1 MNERAT
7 RAEYLNIEKLHAFE
21 NHPFQV
27 RDDDQMEQLVW
38 SILSL
43 GVMTPIIVRPMGNEE
58 YEVISVHRSVHA
70 YQKAGIAEVP
80 ALIYSLDR
88 DAAAIALVDSNLHRE
103 RILPSE
109 KAFAYKMKL
118 EAMNRRG
125 QRTDLT
131 SSQVAT
137 KLDTA
142 AEIGKSQGESRDK
155 VYRYIRLTY
164 LIPEILTKVD
174 NGEIAMSPAVEISY
188 LTDAEQH
195 TLLDVMELNDCTPS
209 HAQTIRMKKLSQQ
222 GQLANETIYTI
233 MAEEKPNQ
241 KEQIRLRR
249 EDLRKYFPPGY
260 PEEKIRQD
268 ITKAL
273 ELLLRQRQ
281 RSRDAR

>member
-1 MNERAT
+1 MNVT
-7 RAEYLNIEKLHAFE
+7 KAEYLPIDKLHPFE
-21 NHPFQV
+21 DHPFQV
-27 RDDDQMEQLVW
+27 KDDDQMEQLVW
-38 SILSL
+38 SILSQGIL
-43 GVMTPIIVRPMGNEE
+43 TPIIVRPMGDE
-58 YEVISVHRSVHA
+58 YEVVSGHRRVHA
-70 YQKAGIAEVP
+70 CRKAGIAEVP
-80 ALIYSLDR
+80 ALIYCLDR
-88 DAAAIALVDSNLHRE
+88 DEAAIALVDSNLHRE
-103 RILPSE
+103 HILPSE

-188 LTDAEQH
+188 LTDAEQS
-195 TLLDVMELNDCTPS
+195 TLLDAMEQNDCTPS
-209 HAQTIRMKKLSQQ
+209 HAQAIRMKKLSQQ
-222 GQLANETIYTI
+222 GQLGDNVIYTI
-233 MAEEKPNQ
+233 MEEEKPNQ

-249 EDLRKYFPPGY
+249 EDFRKYFPPGY
-260 PEEKIRQD
+260 PEAKIKQD
-268 ITKAL
+268 IEKAL
-273 ELLLRQRQ
+273 ELLMRQRQ

>member
-1 MNERAT
+1 MKET
-7 RAEYLNIEKLHAFE
+7 RAEHLPISKLQPFE
-21 NHPFQV
+21 GHPFKV
-27 RDDDQMEQLVW
+27 VDNEEMDQLVW
-38 SILSL
+38 SILTQGL
-43 GVMTPIIVRPMGNEE
+43 LTPLVVRPLDNGE
-58 YEVISVHRSVHA
+58 YEVISGHRRLHA
-70 YQKAGIAEVP
+70 CKKAGIETVP
-80 ALIYSLDR
+80 ALIYAIDR

-109 KAFAYKMKL
+109 KAFAYQIKL

-131 SSQVAT
+131 SSQLAT

-142 AEIGKSQGESRDK
+142 AEIGKQQGESRDK
-155 VYRYIRLTY
+155 VYRYIRLTN

-174 NGEIAMSPAVEISY
+174 SGEIAISPAVEISY
-188 LTDAEQH
+188 LTETEQYTLWDAMEQ
-195 TLLDVMELNDCTPS
+195 NDCTPS

-222 GQLANETIYTI
+222 GQLADEGIYTI

-241 KEQIRLRR
+241 KEHIRLRR

-281 RSRDAR
+281 RNRDAR

>member
-1 MNERAT
+1 MNVT
-7 RAEYLNIEKLHAFE
+7 KAEYLPIDKLHPFAD
-21 NHPFQV
+21 HPFQV
-27 RDDDQMEQLVW
+27 KDDDQMDQLVW
-38 SILSL
+38 SILSQ
-43 GVMTPIIVRPMGNEE
+43 GVMTPIIVRLMGEGE
-58 YEVISVHRSVHA
+58 YEVVSGHRRVHA
-70 YQKAGIAEVP
+70 CQKAGIAEIP

-103 RILPSE
+103 HILPSE

-131 SSQVAT
+131 SSQIAT

-142 AEIGKSQGESRDK
+142 AQIGKAQGESRDK

-188 LTDAEQH
+188 LTETEQY
-195 TLLDVMELNDCTPS
+195 TLLDAMEQNDCTPS
-209 HAQTIRMKKLSQQ
+209 HAQSIRMKKLSQQ
-222 GQLANETIYTI
+222 VQLPKDVIYTI
-233 MAEEKPNQ
+233 MEEEKPNQ
-241 KEQIRLRR
+241 KEQIRLPRA
-249 EDLRKYFPPGY
+249 DFRKYFPPGY
-260 PEEKIRQD
+260 PEAKIRQD
-268 ITKAL
+268 IEKAL
-273 ELLLRQRQ
+273 ELLMRQRQ

>member
-7 RAEYLNIEKLHAFE
+7 RAEYLPIEKLHAFE

-38 SILSL
+38 SILSQ

-58 YEVISVHRSVHA
+58 YEVISGHRRVHA
-70 YQKAGIAEVP
+70 CQKAGIAEVP

-103 RILPSE
+103 HILPSE

-125 QRTDLT
+125 QRSDLT

-142 AEIGKSQGESRDK
+142 AQIGKTQGESRDK

-188 LTDAEQH
+188 LTEAEQYA
-195 TLLDVMELNDCTPS
+195 LLDAMEQNDCTPS
-209 HAQTIRMKKLSQQ
+209 HAQAIRMKKLSQQ
-222 GQLANETIYTI
+222 GQLGDNDIYTI
-233 MAEEKPNQ
+233 MEEEKPNQ

-249 EDLRKYFPPGY
+249 EDLRKHFPPGY

>member
-1 MNERAT
+1 MNERTT
-7 RAEYLNIEKLHAFE
+7 RAKYLPVEKLHAFE

-38 SILSL
+38 SILSQ
-43 GVMTPIIVRPMGNEE
+43 GVMTPIIVRPMDNGE
-58 YEVISVHRSVHA
+58 YEVISGHRRVHA
-70 YQKAGIAEVP
+70 CKKAGIETVP
-80 ALIYSLDR
+80 ALIYCLDR

-131 SSQVAT
+131 SSQLAT

-142 AEIGKSQGESRDK
+142 AEIGKQQGESRDK

-174 NGEIAMSPAVEISY
+174 NEEIAMSPAVEISY
-188 LTDAEQH
+188 LTEAEQY
-195 TLLDVMELNDCTPS
+195 TLLDAMEQNDCTPS

-222 GQLANETIYTI
+222 GQLSKDMVYTI

-249 EDLRKYFPPGY
+249 DDLRKYFPPGY

-273 ELLLRQRQ
+273 ELLMRQRQ
-281 RSRDAR
+281 RNRDAR

>member
-1 MNERAT
+1 MNVT
-7 RAEYLNIEKLHAFE
+7 KAEYLPIDKLHPFAD
-21 NHPFQV
+21 HPFQV
-27 RDDDQMEQLVW
+27 KDDDQMEQLVW
-38 SILSL
+38 SILSQ
-43 GVMTPIIVRPMGNEE
+43 GVMTPIIVRPMGEGE
-58 YEVISVHRSVHA
+58 YGVVSGHRRVHA
-70 YQKAGIAEVP
+70 CQKAGIDVIP

-103 RILPSE
+103 HILPSE

-125 QRTDLT
+125 QRSDLT

-142 AEIGKSQGESRDK
+142 AQIGKTQGESRDK

-188 LTDAEQH
+188 LTEAEQY
-195 TLLDVMELNDCTPS
+195 TLLDAMEQNDCTPS
-209 HAQTIRMKKLSQQ
+209 HAQSIRMKKLSQH
-222 GQLANETIYTI
+222 GQLHEDMIYTI
-233 MAEEKPNQ
+233 MEEEKPNQ
-241 KEQIRLRR
+241 KEQIRLPRA
-249 EDLRKYFPPGY
+249 DFRKYFPPGY
-260 PEEKIRQD
+260 PEAKIRQD
-268 ITKAL
+268 IEKAL
-273 ELLLRQRQ
+273 ELLMRQRQ

>member
-1 MNERAT
+1 MNVT
-7 RAEYLNIEKLHAFE
+7 KAEYLPIDKLHPFAD
-21 NHPFQV
+21 HPFQV
-27 RDDDQMEQLVW
+27 KDDDQMEQLVW
-38 SILSL
+38 SVLSQ
-43 GVMTPIIVRPMGNEE
+43 GVMTPIIVRPMGDGE
-58 YEVISVHRSVHA
+58 YEVVSGHRRVHA
-70 YQKAGIAEVP
+70 CQKAGITEIP

-103 RILPSE
+103 HILPSE

-118 EAMNRRG
+118 EAMTRRG
-125 QRTDLT
+125 QRSDLT

-142 AEIGKSQGESRDK
+142 AQIGKAQGESRDK

-188 LTDAEQH
+188 LTETEQY
-195 TLLDVMELNDCTPS
+195 TLLDAMEQNDCTPS

-222 GQLANETIYTI
+222 GQLPEDMIYTI
-233 MAEEKPNQ
+233 MEEEKPNQ
-241 KEQIRLRR
+241 KEQIRLLRA
-249 EDLRKYFPPGY
+249 DFRKYFPPGY
-260 PEEKIRQD
+260 PEAKIKLD
-268 ITKAL
+268 IEKAL
-273 ELLLRQRQ
+273 ELLMRQRQ

>member
-7 RAEYLNIEKLHAFE
+7 RAEYLPIEKLHAFE

-38 SILSL
+38 SILSQ

-58 YEVISVHRSVHA
+58 YEVISGHRRVHA
-70 YQKAGIAEVP
+70 CQNAGIAVVP

-103 RILPSE
+103 HILPSE

-125 QRTDLT
+125 QRSDLT

-142 AEIGKSQGESRDK
+142 AQIGKTQGESRDK

-188 LTDAEQH
+188 LTEAEQYA
-195 TLLDVMELNDCTPS
+195 LLDAMEQNDCTPS
-209 HAQTIRMKKLSQQ
+209 HAQAIRMKKLSQQ
-222 GQLANETIYTI
+222 GQLGDNDIYTI
-233 MAEEKPNQ
+233 MEEEKPNQ

>member
-1 MNERAT
+1 MNVT
-7 RAEYLNIEKLHAFE
+7 KAEYLPIDKLHPFE
-21 NHPFQV
+21 DHPFQV
-27 RDDDQMEQLVW
+27 KDDDQMEQLVW
-38 SILSL
+38 SILSQ
-43 GVMTPIIVRPMGNEE
+43 GVMTPMIVRPMGNEE
-58 YEVISVHRSVHA
+58 YEVISGHRRVHA
-70 YQKAGIAEVP
+70 CKKAGIDTVP
-80 ALIYSLDR
+80 ALIYCLDR
-88 DAAAIALVDSNLHRE
+88 DEAAIALVDSNLHRE
-103 RILPSE
+103 HILPSE

-125 QRTDLT
+125 QRSDLT

-142 AEIGKSQGESRDK
+142 AQIGKTQGESRDK

-174 NGEIAMSPAVEISY
+174 SEKIAMSPAVEISY
-188 LTDAEQH
+188 LTEAEQYI
-195 TLLDVMELNDCTPS
+195 LLDAMEQNDCTPS

-222 GQLANETIYTI
+222 GQLTDETIYTI
-233 MAEEKPNQ
+233 MSEEKPNQ

-281 RSRDAR
+281 RNRDAR

>member
-7 RAEYLNIEKLHAFE
+7 RAEYLPIDRLHAFE

-27 RDDDQMEQLVW
+27 KDDEQMEQLVW
-38 SILSL
+38 SILSQ
-43 GVMTPIIVRPMGNEE
+43 GVMTPIIVRPLENNE
-58 YEVISVHRSVHA
+58 YEVISGHRRVHA
-70 YQKAGIAEVP
+70 CRKAGIDTVP
-80 ALIYSLDR
+80 ALIYALDR

-103 RILPSE
+103 HILPSE

-125 QRTDLT
+125 QRSDLT

-188 LTDAEQH
+188 LSEAEQY
-195 TLLDVMELNDCTPS
+195 TLLDAMEHNDCTPS

-222 GQLANETIYTI
+222 GQLRSNTIYSI

-249 EDLRKYFPPGY
+249 EDFRKYFPPGD
-260 PEEKIRQD
+260 PEAKIKQD
-268 ITKAL
+268 IEKAL
-273 ELLLRQRQ
+273 ELLMRQRQ
-281 RSRDAR
+281 RSRNAR

>member
-1 MNERAT
+1 MNIT
-7 RAEYLNIEKLHAFE
+7 KAEYLPIDKLHPFKG
-21 NHPFQV
+21 HPFQV
-27 RDDDQMEQLVW
+27 KDDDQMEQLVW
-38 SILSL
+38 SILSQ
-43 GVMTPIIVRPMGNEE
+43 GIMTPIIVRPVKDE
-58 YEVISVHRSVHA
+58 YEVVSGHRRIHA
-70 YQKAGIAEVP
+70 CRKAGITEVP

-88 DAAAIALVDSNLHRE
+88 DTAAIALVDSNLHRE
-103 RILPSE
+103 HILPSE
-109 KAFAYKMKL
+109 KAYAYKMKL

-142 AEIGKSQGESRDK
+142 AQIGKAQGESRDK

-188 LTDAEQH
+188 LTDTEQC
-195 TLLDVMELNDCTPS
+195 TLLDAMEQNDCTPS
-209 HAQTIRMKKLSQQ
+209 HAQAIRMKKLSKQ
-222 GQLANETIYTI
+222 GQLGDNVIYTI
-233 MAEEKPNQ
+233 MEEEKPNQ

-249 EDLRKYFPPGY
+249 EDFRKYFPPGY
-260 PEEKIRQD
+260 PEAKIRQD
-268 ITKAL
+268 IEKAL
-273 ELLLRQRQ
+273 ELLMRQRQ

>member
-1 MNERAT
+1 MNVT
-7 RAEYLNIEKLHAFE
+7 KAEYLPIDKLHPFE
-21 NHPFQV
+21 DHPFQV
-27 RDDDQMEQLVW
+27 KDDDQMEQLVW
-38 SILSL
+38 SILSQ
-43 GVMTPIIVRPMGNEE
+43 GIMTPIIVRPTGEGE
-58 YEVISVHRSVHA
+58 YEVVSGHRRVHA
-70 YQKAGIAEVP
+70 CRKVGITEVP

-88 DAAAIALVDSNLHRE
+88 DTAAIALVDSNLHRE
-103 RILPSE
+103 HILPSE

-188 LTDAEQH
+188 LSKAEQY
-195 TLLDVMELNDCTPS
+195 TLLDAMEHNDCTPS

-222 GQLANETIYTI
+222 GQLRSNTIYSI

-249 EDLRKYFPPGY
+249 EDFRKYFPPGY
-260 PEEKIRQD
+260 PVAKIKQD
-268 ITKAL
+268 IEKAL
-273 ELLLRQRQ
+273 ELLMHQRQ

>member
-1 MNERAT
+1 MNSKT
-7 RAEYLNIEKLHAFE
+7 VRAEHLPIEKLRSFAG
-21 NHPFQV
+21 NPFQV
-27 RDDDQMEQLVW
+27 RNDDEMEQLVF
-38 SILSL
+38 SILTQ
-43 GVMTPIIVRPMGNEE
+43 GVLTPVMVRPLENGE
-58 YEVISVHRSVHA
+58 YEVISGHRRVHA
-70 YQKAGIAEVP
+70 CKKAGIDTVP
-80 ALIYSLDR
+80 ALIYCLDR
-88 DAAAIALVDSNLHRE
+88 DEAAIALVDSNLHRE
-103 RILPSE
+103 HILPSE

-188 LTDAEQH
+188 LTDAEQS
-195 TLLDVMELNDCTPS
+195 TLLDAMEQNDCTPS
-209 HAQTIRMKKLSQQ
+209 HAQAIRMKKLSQQ
-222 GQLANETIYTI
+222 GQLGDNVIYTI
-233 MAEEKPNQ
+233 MEEEKPNQ

-249 EDLRKYFPPGY
+249 EDFRKYFPPGY
-260 PEEKIRQD
+260 PEAKIKQD
-268 ITKAL
+268 IEKAL
-273 ELLLRQRQ
+273 ELLMRQRQ

>member
-1 MNERAT
+1 MNERTT
-7 RAEYLNIEKLHAFE
+7 RAEYLPIEKLHAFE

-38 SILSL
+38 SILSQ

-58 YEVISVHRSVHA
+58 YEVISGHRRVRA
-70 YQKAGIAEVP
+70 CQKAGITEIP
-80 ALIYSLDR
+80 ALIYCLGR

-131 SSQVAT
+131 SSQLAT

-142 AEIGKSQGESRDK
+142 AEIGKQQGESRDK

-174 NGEIAMSPAVEISY
+174 NEEIAMSPAVEISY
-188 LTDAEQH
+188 LTEAEQY
-195 TLLDVMELNDCTPS
+195 TLLDAMEQNDCTPS

-222 GQLANETIYTI
+222 GQLADETIYTI

-249 EDLRKYFPPGY
+249 DDLRKYFPPGY

-281 RSRDAR
+281 RNRDAR

>member
-1 MNERAT
+1 MNDKTIQA
-7 RAEYLNIEKLHAFE
+7 AHLPIEKLRSFAG
-21 NHPFQV
+21 NPFQV
-27 RDDDQMEQLVW
+27 RNDDEMEQLIF
-38 SILSL
+38 SILSQ
-43 GVMTPIIVRPMGNEE
+43 GVLTPVMVRPLKNGE
-58 YEVISVHRSVHA
+58 YEVISGHRRVHA
-70 YQKAGIAEVP
+70 CKKAGINTVP
-80 ALIYSLDR
+80 ALIYCLDR
-88 DAAAIALVDSNLHRE
+88 DEAAIALVDSNLHRE
-103 RILPSE
+103 HILPSE

-188 LTDAEQH
+188 LTDAEQS
-195 TLLDVMELNDCTPS
+195 TLLDAMEQNDCTPS
-209 HAQTIRMKKLSQQ
+209 HAQAIRMKKLSQQ
-222 GQLANETIYTI
+222 GQLGDNVIYTI
-233 MAEEKPNQ
+233 MEEEKPNQ

-249 EDLRKYFPPGY
+249 EDFRKYFPPGY
-260 PEEKIRQD
+260 PEAKIKQD
-268 ITKAL
+268 IEKAL
-273 ELLLRQRQ
+273 ELLMRQRQ

>member
-1 MNERAT
+1 M
-7 RAEYLNIEKLHAFE
+7 Y
-21 NHPFQV
+21 FQV
-27 RDDDQMEQLVW
+27 SDN
-38 SILSL
+38 LSHC
-43 GVMTPIIVRPMGNEE
+43 PRPGGHR
-58 YEVISVHRSVHA
+58 VHRDNEHR
-70 YQKAGIAEVP
+70 IAT
-80 ALIYSLDR
+80 AQSSIHTADR

-103 RILPSE
+103 HILPSE

-125 QRTDLT
+125 QRSDLT

-142 AEIGKSQGESRDK
+142 AQIGKQQGESRDK

-188 LTDAEQH
+188 LTEAEQYM
-195 TLLDVMELNDCTPS
+195 LLDAMEQNDCTPS

-222 GQLANETIYTI
+222 GQLPEEMIYTI
-233 MAEEKPNQ
+233 MEEEKPNQ

-249 EDLRKYFPPGY
+249 EDFRKYFPPGY
-260 PEEKIRQD
+260 PG
-268 ITKAL
+268 
-273 ELLLRQRQ
+273 
-281 RSRDAR
+281 SYY

>member
-1 MNERAT
+1 MNSKT
-7 RAEYLNIEKLHAFE
+7 VRAEHLPIEKLRSFAG
-21 NHPFQV
+21 NPYQV
-27 RDDDQMEQLVW
+27 RNDDEMEQLIF
-38 SILSL
+38 SILSQ
-43 GVMTPIIVRPMGNEE
+43 GVLTPVMVRPLENGE
-58 YEVISVHRSVHA
+58 YEVISGHRRVHA
-70 YQKAGIAEVP
+70 CRKAGIAEVP
-80 ALIYSLDR
+80 ALIYCLDR
-88 DAAAIALVDSNLHRE
+88 DEAAIALVDSNLHRE
-103 RILPSE
+103 HILPSE

-188 LTDAEQH
+188 LTDAEQS
-195 TLLDVMELNDCTPS
+195 TLLDAMEQNDCTPS
-209 HAQTIRMKKLSQQ
+209 HAQAIRMKKLSQQ
-222 GQLANETIYTI
+222 GQLGDNVIYTI
-233 MAEEKPNQ
+233 MEEEKPNQ

-249 EDLRKYFPPGY
+249 EDFRKYFPPGY
-260 PEEKIRQD
+260 PEAKIKQD
-268 ITKAL
+268 IEKAL
-273 ELLLRQRQ
+273 ELLMRQRQ

>member
-1 MNERAT
+1 
-7 RAEYLNIEKLHAFE
+7 
-21 NHPFQV
+21 
-27 RDDDQMEQLVW
+27 
-38 SILSL
+38 
-43 GVMTPIIVRPMGNEE
+43 
-58 YEVISVHRSVHA
+58 
-70 YQKAGIAEVP
+70 
-80 ALIYSLDR
+80 
-88 DAAAIALVDSNLHRE
+88 
-103 RILPSE
+103 
-109 KAFAYKMKL
+109 MKL

-131 SSQVAT
+131 SSQLAT

-142 AEIGKSQGESRDK
+142 AEIGRQQGESRDK
-155 VYRYIRLTY
+155 VYRYIRLTN

-188 LTDAEQH
+188 LTEAEQY
-195 TLLDVMELNDCTPS
+195 TLLDAMEQNDCTPS

-222 GQLANETIYTI
+222 GQLANESIYTI

-281 RSRDAR
+281 RNRDSR

>member
-1 MNERAT
+1 MNVT
-7 RAEYLNIEKLHAFE
+7 KAEYLPIDKLHPFE
-21 NHPFQV
+21 DHPFQV
-27 RDDDQMEQLVW
+27 KDDDQMEQLVW
-38 SILSL
+38 SILSQGIL
-43 GVMTPIIVRPMGNEE
+43 TPIIVRPMGDE
-58 YEVISVHRSVHA
+58 YEVVSGHRRVHA
-70 YQKAGIAEVP
+70 CKKAGIAEGP
-80 ALIYSLDR
+80 ALIYCLDR
-88 DAAAIALVDSNLHRE
+88 DEAAIALVDSNLHRE
-103 RILPSE
+103 HILPSE

-188 LTDAEQH
+188 LTDAEQS
-195 TLLDVMELNDCTPS
+195 TLLDAMEQNDCTPS
-209 HAQTIRMKKLSQQ
+209 HAQAIRMKKLSQQ
-222 GQLANETIYTI
+222 GQLGDNVIYTI
-233 MAEEKPNQ
+233 MEEEKPNQ

-249 EDLRKYFPPGY
+249 EDFRKYFPPGY
-260 PEEKIRQD
+260 PEAKIKQD
-268 ITKAL
+268 IEKAL
-273 ELLLRQRQ
+273 ELLMRQRQ

>member
-1 MNERAT
+1 MNVT
-7 RAEYLNIEKLHAFE
+7 KAEYLPIDKLHPFE
-21 NHPFQV
+21 DHPFQV
-27 RDDDQMEQLVW
+27 KDDDQMEQLVW
-38 SILSL
+38 SILSQGIL
-43 GVMTPIIVRPMGNEE
+43 TPIIVRPMGDE
-58 YEVISVHRSVHA
+58 YEVVSGHRRVHA
-70 YQKAGIAEVP
+70 CKKAGIAEVP
-80 ALIYSLDR
+80 ALIYCLDR
-88 DAAAIALVDSNLHRE
+88 DEAAIALVDSNLHRE
-103 RILPSE
+103 HILPSE

-174 NGEIAMSPAVEISY
+174 NGEIAMSPAVKISY
-188 LTDAEQH
+188 LTDAEQS
-195 TLLDVMELNDCTPS
+195 TLLDAMEQNDCTPS
-209 HAQTIRMKKLSQQ
+209 HAQAIRMKKLSQQ
-222 GQLANETIYTI
+222 GQLGDNVIYTI
-233 MAEEKPNQ
+233 MEEEKPNQ

-249 EDLRKYFPPGY
+249 EDFRKYFPPGY
-260 PEEKIRQD
+260 PEAKIKQD
-268 ITKAL
+268 IEKAL
-273 ELLLRQRQ
+273 ELLMRQRQ

>member
-1 MNERAT
+1 MNVT
-7 RAEYLNIEKLHAFE
+7 KAEYLPIDKLHPFE
-21 NHPFQV
+21 DHPFQV
-27 RDDDQMEQLVW
+27 KDDDQMDQLVW
-38 SILSL
+38 SILSQ
-43 GVMTPIIVRPMGNEE
+43 GVMTPIIVRPTGEDE
-58 YEVISVHRSVHA
+58 YEVVSGHRRVHA
-70 YQKAGIAEVP
+70 CQKAGIAEVP

-103 RILPSE
+103 HILPSE

-125 QRTDLT
+125 QRSDLT

-142 AEIGKSQGESRDK
+142 AQIGKTQGESRDK

-188 LTDAEQH
+188 LTGTEQY
-195 TLLDVMELNDCTPS
+195 TLLDAMEQNDCTPS
-209 HAQTIRMKKLSQQ
+209 HAQAIRMKKLSQT
-222 GQLANETIYTI
+222 GQLPEDMIYSI
-233 MAEEKPNQ
+233 MEEEKPNQ

-249 EDLRKYFPPGY
+249 EDFRKYFPPGY
-260 PEEKIRQD
+260 PEAKIRQD
-268 ITKAL
+268 IEKAL
-273 ELLLRQRQ
+273 ELLMRQRQ

>member
-1 MNERAT
+1 MNVTKAD
-7 RAEYLNIEKLHAFE
+7 YLPIDKLHPFE
-21 NHPFQV
+21 DHPFQV
-27 RDDDQMEQLVW
+27 KDDDQMEQLVW
-38 SILSL
+38 SILSQ
-43 GVMTPIIVRPMGNEE
+43 GVMTPIIVRPMGEGE
-58 YEVISVHRSVHA
+58 YEVVSGHRRVHA
-70 YQKAGIAEVP
+70 CQKAGIDTIP

-103 RILPSE
+103 HILPSE

-125 QRTDLT
+125 QRSDLT

-142 AEIGKSQGESRDK
+142 AQIGKAQGESRDK

-188 LTDAEQH
+188 LTEAEQY
-195 TLLDVMELNDCTPS
+195 TLLDAMEQNDCTPS
-209 HAQTIRMKKLSQQ
+209 HAQSIRMKKLSQQ
-222 GQLANETIYTI
+222 GQLPEDMIYTI
-233 MAEEKPNQ
+233 MEEEKPNQ
-241 KEQIRLRR
+241 REQIRLPRA
-249 EDLRKYFPPGY
+249 DFRKYFPPGY
-260 PEEKIRQD
+260 PEAKIRQD
-268 ITKAL
+268 IEQAL
-273 ELLLRQRQ
+273 ELLMRQRQ

>member
-1 MNERAT
+1 MNERTT
-7 RAEYLNIEKLHAFE
+7 RAEYLPIEKLHAFE

-38 SILSL
+38 SILSQ
-43 GVMTPIIVRPMGNEE
+43 GVMTPIIVRPLENDE
-58 YEVISVHRSVHA
+58 YEVISGHRRVRA
-70 YQKAGIAEVP
+70 CQKAGIDTVP
-80 ALIYSLDR
+80 ALIYCLDR

-131 SSQVAT
+131 SSQLAT

-142 AEIGKSQGESRDK
+142 AEIGKQQGESRDK
-155 VYRYIRLTY
+155 VYRYIRLTN
-164 LIPEILTKVD
+164 LIPEILAKVD

-188 LTDAEQH
+188 LTEAEQY
-195 TLLDVMELNDCTPS
+195 TLLDAMEQNDCTPS

-222 GQLANETIYTI
+222 GQLADETIYTI

-281 RSRDAR
+281 RNRDAR

>member
-1 MNERAT
+1 MNVT
-7 RAEYLNIEKLHAFE
+7 KAEYLPIDKLHPFE

-27 RDDDQMEQLVW
+27 KDDDEMEQLVW
-38 SILSL
+38 SILSQ
-43 GVMTPIIVRPMGNEE
+43 GIMTPIIVRPTGEGE
-58 YEVISVHRSVHA
+58 YEVVSGHRRVHA
-70 YQKAGIAEVP
+70 CRKAGIAEIP
-80 ALIYSLDR
+80 ALIYCLDR
-88 DAAAIALVDSNLHRE
+88 DEAAIALVDSNLHRE
-103 RILPSE
+103 HILPSE

-188 LTDAEQH
+188 LTDAEQY
-195 TLLDVMELNDCTPS
+195 TLLDAMEQNDCTPS
-209 HAQTIRMKKLSQQ
+209 HAQAIRMKKFSQM
-222 GQLANETIYTI
+222 GQLPEDVIYTI
-233 MAEEKPNQ
+233 MEEEKPNQ

-249 EDLRKYFPPGY
+249 EDFRKYFPPGY
-260 PEEKIRQD
+260 PEVKIKQD
-268 ITKAL
+268 IEKAL
-273 ELLLRQRQ
+273 ELLMRQRQ

>member
-7 RAEYLNIEKLHAFE
+7 RAEHLPIEKLHAFE

-38 SILSL
+38 SILSQ
-43 GVMTPIIVRPMGNEE
+43 GVLTPIVVRPLENDE
-58 YEVISVHRSVHA
+58 YEVISGHRRVRA
-70 YQKAGIAEVP
+70 CQKAGIAEIP
-80 ALIYSLDR
+80 ALIYPLDR

-103 RILPSE
+103 QILPSE

-131 SSQVAT
+131 SSQLAT

-142 AEIGKSQGESRDK
+142 AEIGKQQGESRDK
-155 VYRYIRLTY
+155 VYRYIRLTN

-174 NGEIAMSPAVEISY
+174 NGEIAISPAVEISY
-188 LTDAEQH
+188 LTEAEQY
-195 TLLDVMELNDCTPS
+195 TLLDSMEQNDCTPS

-222 GQLANETIYTI
+222 GQLDNDTIYSI

-281 RSRDAR
+281 RNRDAR